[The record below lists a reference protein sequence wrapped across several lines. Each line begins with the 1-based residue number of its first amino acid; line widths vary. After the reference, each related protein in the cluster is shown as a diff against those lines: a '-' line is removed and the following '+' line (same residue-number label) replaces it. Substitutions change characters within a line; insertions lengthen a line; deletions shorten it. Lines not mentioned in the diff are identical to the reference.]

1 MLNLRKNTAT
11 SGPTWH
17 CTKRCQ
23 NWCFL
28 GSIGKFVIS
37 SCLKGWFCK
46 TEKTH
51 AATAPFWTIVLLHGL
66 HDRFP
71 VVHPLRA
78 SLTPRPSTQH
88 RACQACPISIMRHSG
103 GPQISFKFMVHLPS
117 SYWTACRLLPSGPRT
132 KNTAAGLFS
141 MASHLYRPTSAC
153 DLPSLSAKLYELRTK
168 LLVWGKC
175 HHQMWGVTL
184 SAVQLLN
191 MDYGVATGTTC
202 SIASQVKICF
212 NHAESRPLGE
222 SVCLTMSQQL
232 HTHTKSMAQ

>member
-11 SGPTWH
+11 SGPAWH

-28 GSIGKFVIS
+28 GSIGKFVVS
-37 SCLKGWFCK
+37 SCLKGGFCK

-66 HDRFP
+66 HDGFP

-78 SLTPRPSTQH
+78 SLRPRPSTEH
-88 RACQACPISIMRHSG
+88 RACQACPISIIGHSG
-103 GPQISFKFMVHLPS
+103 GPQISFKFMFHLPS

-132 KNTAAGLFS
+132 KNTAAGLFP

-153 DLPSLSAKLYELRTK
+153 DLPSLSAKLYN
-168 LLVWGKC
+168 VG
-175 HHQMWGVTL
+175 GTL

-191 MDYGVATGTTC
+191 MDYGVATGTTF

-232 HTHTKSMAQ
+232 HTHTKSMAH